1 MQYLYALIIVVA
13 TGLILALL
21 LALADKYLKVEED
34 PRKDDITALLP
45 GANCG
50 ACGFPGCSGL
60 ADAMVKGNS
69 TKATDCKVIKGDK
82 ATALQNYLDN
92 MKK

>member
-1 MQYLYALIIVVA
+1 MIYVYACIVVVVA
-13 TGLILALL
+13 GIILGLALG
-21 LALADKYLKVEED
+21 LADKYLKIEED

-50 ACGFPGCSGL
+50 ACGYPGCSGL
-60 ADAMVKGNS
+60 AEAMVEGKS
-69 TKATDCKVIKGDK
+69 TKASDCKVIKK
-82 ATALQNYLDN
+82 KKKKALQDYLDN